1 MTSTKR
7 AYRQRKKEL
16 NPEKPTLWIGKN
28 GIASD
33 LVEEANRQLQ
43 DKEVVKIRVHRIV
56 TLSVKEVADIMASKT
71 ESTVIEVKGRTLVI
85 YKPNRGEDKKQTSTE
100 EKS

>member
-1 MTSTKR
+1 MSTKR
-7 AYRQRKKEL
+7 AHRRLKKEL

-43 DKEVVKIRVHRIV
+43 DREVVKIRVHRIV
-56 TLSVKEVADIMASKT
+56 TLPVKEVADIVASKT
-71 ESTVIEVKGRTLVI
+71 ESTVIEVKGRTLII
-85 YKPNRGEDKKQTSTE
+85 YKSNRGEDKKQTSTE

>member
-7 AYRQRKKEL
+7 AYRQLKKEL

-43 DKEVVKIRVHRIV
+43 DREVVKIRVHRIV

-85 YKPNRGEDKKQTSTE
+85 YKPNRGEDKKQTSTQ

>member
-1 MTSTKR
+1 MSTKR
-7 AYRQRKKEL
+7 ASRRLKKEL

-28 GIASD
+28 GIAPD

-43 DKEVVKIRVHRIV
+43 DREVVKIRVHRIV
-56 TLSVKEVADIMASKT
+56 TLPVKEVADIVASKT
-71 ESTVIEVKGRTLVI
+71 ESTVIDVKGRTLVI
-85 YKPNRGEDKKQTSTE
+85 YKPNRGEDKERKSHE

>member
-1 MTSTKR
+1 MSTKR
-7 AYRQRKKEL
+7 VYRRLKREL

-28 GIASD
+28 GIAPD

-43 DKEVVKIRVHRIV
+43 DREVVKVRVRRIV
-56 TLSVKEVADIMASKT
+56 TLPVKEVADIVASKT
-71 ESTVIEVKGRTLVI
+71 ESTVIDVKGRTLII
-85 YKPNRGEDKKQTSTE
+85 YKPNRGEDKKRTSPE

>member
-1 MTSTKR
+1 MSTKR
-7 AYRQRKKEL
+7 AHRRLKKEL

-43 DKEVVKIRVHRIV
+43 DREVVKIRVHRIV
-56 TLSVKEVADIMASKT
+56 TLPVKEVADTVASKT
-71 ESTVIEVKGRTLVI
+71 ESTVIEVKGRTLII